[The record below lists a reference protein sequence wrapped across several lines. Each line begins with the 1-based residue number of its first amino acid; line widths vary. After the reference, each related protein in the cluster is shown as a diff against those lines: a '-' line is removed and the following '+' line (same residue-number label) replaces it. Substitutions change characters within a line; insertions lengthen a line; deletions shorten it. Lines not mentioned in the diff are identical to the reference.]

1 VYVLVD
7 TCIARAIS
15 LFLREGDRL
24 AREEIQNPV
33 ARCETKKNSHQCKV
47 EKRKLGEQVEVRF
60 GVYHNIVRN
69 YVHAKCHDQNILL
82 KSRTAIDNI

>member
-1 VYVLVD
+1 
-7 TCIARAIS
+7 
-15 LFLREGDRL
+15 
-24 AREEIQNPV
+24 
-33 ARCETKKNSHQCKV
+33 V

-69 YVHAKCHDQNILL
+69 YVHATQNILL